1 MNGIPNAGCPY
12 QAEDGYN
19 DRNRFPP
26 GHMFIGE
33 IENGKRYP
41 LMAYTKTESDARYA
55 PIGTETDIAALTEEV
70 AGKADQTDLAELTET
85 VAGKASAA
93 DLAATDAAVALKAN
107 TSDVNAALAG
117 KANASDV
124 STALAAK
131 ADASALAET
140 DAAVALKANTADVNS
155 ALSGKANTSDVNA
168 SLALIN
174 TSLASKANAS
184 SVNAALAGKADKAE
198 TEAALEAKADAAS
211 VAADLAEKADAADL
225 ETANALI
232 ATKADSS
239 AVNAALA
246 EKADAD
252 AVESALEAKADAAD
266 VTEALAG
273 KASTTTT
280 DGLQAQI
287 NALVTPVT
295 QDAEV
300 QNARVGE
307 DGETYETLKERLD
320 SENAALWGSIDGV
333 EEVIPKVN
341 AAVTDGGINIFDV
354 LSVSHGKFLDS
365 STGAETDDAKYDA
378 SAYIPISG
386 STTYTIRTFTFTGQ
400 ASYRIYYYDSGK
412 NFISPRLT
420 RRCDAD
426 ATGFVFTTPST
437 ARYIRLN
444 FETDQNP
451 SGTQD
456 ESTCILERG
465 NLQIS
470 EYIPYYTA
478 CDGTARKR
486 IDEVAATVGNVSEV
500 KPKVDQSII
509 SGGINIFDL
518 AGVERNVMLDSTTGA
533 EIASTNYNAS
543 GFIPVASGESYSLRT
558 FTFTGL
564 ASYRIYYYDSGKNF
578 ISRTTA
584 RCSQYP
590 VGFVFTTPSTCS
602 FVRLNFESSTN
613 GDGTQDETS
622 CTLETGNHPIAE
634 YTPYYTAIDGDAR
647 KRINAADAKLSSMSD
662 VKPRVDQSVAP
673 GGVNIF
679 DVSKL
684 VHGKTINGSTGAE
697 SDSPNYNIS
706 DWIQI
711 TPGGTY
717 SIRTFDYTG
726 LASYR
731 IHYYDENKDFIS
743 RLTARCNTMP
753 VGFVFTAPAT
763 AAYIKLGFESSVNTD
778 GTQDAN
784 TCTLEAGNH
793 PITEYTPYYTAVD
806 SVARK
811 SLGKVETITDELTA
825 ASSIALFETVGCCG
839 DSFTAG
845 YLYNKPDS
853 QWYDPNY
860 VPNGEYPKIAYPA
873 VMGRLNGIDVT
884 PFAKGGLT
892 TGAWRTDAAGL
903 PALLADEPKDLYI
916 IALGLNDKTQN
927 IPIGEEEDIDTEPET
942 QTVLGNMGAIIRSIL
957 THAPNCRIILCKS
970 LWVYNA
976 GESSP
981 NPYYNYI
988 SSFVETLSEHTG
1000 IPFIETL
1007 GDPYFCGDRYVNGLK
1022 GLHPTAPLYAG
1033 MGKRIGE
1040 LVGKVV
1046 VDNPDYFFNYYKS

>member
-26 GHMFIGE
+26 GHLFIGE

-55 PIGTETDIAALTEEV
+55 PIGTETDIAALNAEV
-70 AGKADQTDLAELTET
+70 AGKADQTDLDELTET

-93 DLAATDAAVALKAN
+93 DLAATEAAVALKAD
-107 TSDVNAALAG
+107 TADVNAALAG
-117 KANASDV
+117 KADASDV

-131 ADASALAET
+131 ADI
-140 DAAVALKANTADVNS
+140 ADVNS
-155 ALSGKANTSDVNA
+155 ALSGKADTSDVNA

-174 TSLASKANAS
+174 TSLASKASAS

-287 NALVTPVT
+287 NELITPVT

-320 SENAALWGSIDGV
+320 SENAALRESIDGID
-333 EEVIPKVN
+333 EVIPKVN

-400 ASYRIYYYDSGK
+400 ASYRIYYYDASK

-456 ESTCILERG
+456 AATCILERG
-465 NLQIS
+465 NLQIA

-533 EIASTNYNAS
+533 EIANTNYNAS
-543 GFIPVASGESYSLRT
+543 GFIPVDAGALYSLRT
-558 FTFTGL
+558 FTYTGL
-564 ASYRIYYYDSGKNF
+564 ASYRIYYYDANKDF

-590 VGFVFTTPSTCS
+590 AGFVFTTPSTCS

-613 GDGTQDETS
+613 ADGTQDETS

-634 YTPYYTAIDGDAR
+634 YSPYYTAIDGEAR
-647 KRINAADAKLSSMSD
+647 KRINAADAKLESMST

-679 DVSKL
+679 DVSK
-684 VHGKTINGSTGAE
+684 VVYGKTINGSTGAE
-697 SDSPNYNIS
+697 SDNPNYNIS
-706 DWIQI
+706 DWITV

-731 IHYYDENKDFIS
+731 IHYYDANKDFIS

-753 VGFVFTAPAT
+753 VGFVFTAPADC
-763 AAYIKLGFESSVNTD
+763 AFIKLGFESSVNTD

-825 ASSIALFETVGCCG
+825 VSTIALFPNVASIG
-839 DSFTAG
+839 DSFSAG
-845 YLYNKPDS
+845 YCYNKPES

-860 VPNGEYPKIAYPA
+860 IPNGEYPLIAYPA
-873 VMGRLNGIDVT
+873 VMGRLYGVNVT

-892 TGAWRTDAAGL
+892 TGTWRTDAAGL
-903 PALLADEPKDLYI
+903 PALLAADPQDLYI
-916 IALGLNDKTQN
+916 IALGLNDRTQN

-942 QTVLGNMGAIIRSIL
+942 QTVLGNMGAIIRAIIG
-957 THAPNCRIILCKS
+957 HAPGCRIILCKS

-981 NPYYNYI
+981 NAYYNYI
-988 SSFVETLSEHTG
+988 SEFIEILSAHTG
-1000 IPFIETL
+1000 IPYIETL
-1007 GDPYFCGDRYVNGLK
+1007 GDAYLCSDAYVNGFK
-1022 GLHPTAPLYAG
+1022 GLHPTPPLYAG
-1033 MGKRIGE
+1033 LGKRMGE
-1040 LVGKVV
+1040 LVGKCII
-1046 VDNPDYFFNYYKS
+1046 DNPQYFYNYYKQ